1 MVLHSDP
8 RIEPLLE
15 SAAAPDISFH
25 PLSLAEIKSEDQLLQ
40 VLSPQVQ
47 WADAVLVDLVS
58 LQLLGKWVLAWL
70 RANPTGVPVVVRM
83 NPEQATLA
91 ELAPEWVFVFKN
103 DPSERIRR
111 TLANALGNHRAAK
124 EVEYLRETL
133 ARRASPAPLPAGGSP
148 GRESF
153 AGVSRLL
160 GGGESVHS
168 LAEQIVTVLREM
180 FAVGK
185 VGVFLRER
193 NVSLVKA
200 GNAQTGGGRCMLAA
214 SFGIP
219 RELTRILSLSL
230 TSGVGG
236 SASANAQIIRR
247 DPLAG
252 DALATFDPQLQK
264 EFQVTGTQFAAPIL
278 DRETA
283 LGVVLFG
290 GKVTG
295 EPLRND
301 ELELI
306 FNLMNQFGIRLAN
319 LWLHQEVASQQA
331 FMQDV
336 LAHVQSGVVVIDAQ
350 HKIAAINHRAAA
362 LLNLGEKSA
371 LGADLSW
378 LPAQVGD
385 VLFQTAQSGQAAQ
398 HREITLAQTGRVLSV
413 STSRFAGRA
422 DAGMFTA
429 GVIEDVT
436 ELKQQHAHARQIAQQ
451 EFILQLA
458 ARLSHELKNS
468 LVSINT
474 FAQLLPQQYERKEF
488 RDEFFKI
495 VAHEVTR
502 VDLLVENLTFFA
514 HPLILRYEEVDLT
527 ELLQTTLS
535 RLVEECKRQH
545 GSAVI
550 TSTTGQQTIP
560 SVTGKPVV
568 LNARFG
574 HTAKKIECD
583 PKRLSLAIHNIMYNA
598 IQSMPDGGRLS
609 LVTDDAKP
617 NGHAEPRVQ
626 ISVLDTG
633 EGIALANL
641 DHIFEPFFTTRNV
654 GVGLGLTIAQK
665 IVQKHGGHITVES
678 KLSKGT
684 SMMLTVPVKAAPATD
699 DASPQ
704 REPSPALKSQSTSSK
719 ITEIGRRA

>member
-1 MVLHSDP
+1 
-8 RIEPLLE
+8 
-15 SAAAPDISFH
+15 
-25 PLSLAEIKSEDQLLQ
+25 
-40 VLSPQVQ
+40 
-47 WADAVLVDLVS
+47 
-58 LQLLGKWVLAWL
+58 
-70 RANPTGVPVVVRM
+70 
-83 NPEQATLA
+83 
-91 ELAPEWVFVFKN
+91 
-103 DPSERIRR
+103 
-111 TLANALGNHRAAK
+111 
-124 EVEYLRETL
+124 
-133 ARRASPAPLPAGGSP
+133 
-148 GRESF
+148 
-153 AGVSRLL
+153 
-160 GGGESVHS
+160 
-168 LAEQIVTVLREM
+168 
-180 FAVGK
+180 
-185 VGVFLRER
+185 
-193 NVSLVKA
+193 
-200 GNAQTGGGRCMLAA
+200 
-214 SFGIP
+214 
-219 RELTRILSLSL
+219 
-230 TSGVGG
+230 
-236 SASANAQIIRR
+236 
-247 DPLAG
+247 
-252 DALATFDPQLQK
+252 
-264 EFQVTGTQFAAPIL
+264 
-278 DRETA
+278 
-283 LGVVLFG
+283 
-290 GKVTG
+290 
-295 EPLRND
+295 
-301 ELELI
+301 
-306 FNLMNQFGIRLAN
+306 MNQFGIRLAN